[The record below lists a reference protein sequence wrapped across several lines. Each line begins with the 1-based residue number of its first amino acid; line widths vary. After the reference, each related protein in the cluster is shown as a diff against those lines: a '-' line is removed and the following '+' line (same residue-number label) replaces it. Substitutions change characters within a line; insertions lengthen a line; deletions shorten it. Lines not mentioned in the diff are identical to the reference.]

1 MNLPAILCTILVLSF
16 CLLMLTFT
24 FLGIRLLLD
33 LIREDKRKEARRAL
47 RQKEPDK

>member
-1 MNLPAILCTILVLSF
+1 MNLSAFLCTILASSFSLLLLTLS
-16 CLLMLTFT
+16 
-24 FLGIRLLLD
+24 FLGIKLLLD